1 MVSRNVDAVVSSA
14 AEERRQR
21 IDAFKAKISALRAT
35 SKAYHFDSD
44 ASIDT
49 LDSLTTCGSAYV
61 AGAAATITLAALP
74 ESPNSEKRDNSEE
87 VRKNPT
93 SEVASRANPFLD
105 EGSEEEEESIIVNE
119 IEEIVDP
126 LAKVH
131 KPASALLAKK
141 KEVALNKDECP
152 RIDEKDI
159 NAFKEKVATIRAMRK
174 EYHFRTDISLNT
186 LDSVST
192 GVSSKDNKV
201 QLRIRNM
208 LDRSRDV
215 LAASDQSSAASEEI
229 DSLEDACKNPFVDS
243 EDESSMGLAA
253 STPFVDSEDE
263 SSADEL
269 PAATNPSL
277 DSDNKKSSPTP
288 PKPATNLLMKKVE
301 TLNKVTDH
309 SKKSKPVEH
318 EQEERKTISGSCI
331 NFAKQSAASSSS
343 YSGSSFTGF
352 SIDTIDELEV
362 DVNDQPMSEKDDES
376 AKEDEPVKLNNPVA
390 QLLVIRQANKAAAAA
405 VEKHNESVGSINLV
419 SSSSDES
426 LSEGN
431 DTEEQEVNKVV
442 DGDDDDSF
450 EGAVFNEIQKTLFQ
464 IESVSY
470 ETDTEENVEE
480 EKLAFSDDVKDQA
493 LAPSTVK
500 VSLLRDWN
508 GSSNKDETVVKP
520 SATSPESAEMAD
532 EEKSATDDSDTTQTC
547 SNSNKLDY
555 FATKDRETT
564 LTPPKK
570 DVVLSDGSIS
580 TKNSI
585 FGKVINVANHDLV
598 AERIYY
604 ESLRAQYHAE
614 LKVHVADE
622 EIRLALDARLKAI
635 QDFYKKKSTVA
646 QIQEC
651 YSEDYLAKVAS
662 IPRVK
667 PTVIREINNATDKPS
682 LPRVKPTVIREIND
696 ATDKPSLPQSPSFS
710 PRQETHK
717 FAFERAHHGI
727 DEAIK
732 AAHEQIEVVPKEE
745 FPPLEESTS
754 QVPETIFTNESFWNE
769 GVEQPPTEEELELSD
784 ESLYKKHSKTVVN
797 AWYFYGDV
805 NNLLFE
811 SRLYDYEFRR
821 LQKDPL
827 YPYLNSLVGIAD
839 SGDDGCT
846 NEDKRIRQQKKRE
859 YAEMSPI
866 RICHRLA
873 EGAEA
878 AMPKLKEICI
888 DIGTKL
894 SMKTFAVGPTKQA
907 SEALAKCKKK
917 YGGDPLLVTDYC
929 RVAMF
934 TKDIATLL
942 AVMEILLTKYKDKVR
957 RIKLSNLRSDHVP
970 LAGGYRDCK
979 VNIDVDGHI
988 CEIQLHLE
996 QMWNI
1001 KEGKGYAHYKEC
1013 KANDVDC
1020 TTTYDIKKT
1029 LSGLDRKFLSKL
1041 IMVGEDATRKVH
1053 LEDLHSG
1060 NEESIREYFALACIY
1075 LKKGRL
1081 DAAEKVLSRLVKV
1094 RSDSLIFGPRHDETL
1109 LFMRKLHESLKRQHK
1124 FKDASLIEARIE
1136 KAERLKKGDYEPTLS
1151 EMCLHDQC
1159 GAWEHICDVLLDPSS
1174 LDKENIER
1182 QNEAVEESRSLW
1194 LSLRKTYWSLDQ
1206 SATM

>member
-1 MVSRNVDAVVSSA
+1 MVSRDTVVSSA

-21 IDAFKAKISALRAT
+21 IDAFKAKVSALRAT
-35 SKAYHFDSD
+35 SKVYHFESD

-49 LDSLTTCGSAYV
+49 LDSLTTCGSAY
-61 AGAAATITLAALP
+61 AAAAAAATTTLAALP

-87 VRKNPT
+87 VRKNPFVDWEDDY
-93 SEVASRANPFLD
+93 SNVSADGQRLAAPGEVANRTNPFLD
-105 EGSEEEEESIIVNE
+105 DDGREEESIIVNE
-119 IEEIVDP
+119 IEEIVE
-126 LAKVH
+126 VH

-141 KEVALNKDECP
+141 KLVDLDRDEGP
-152 RIDEKDI
+152 RIDNKDI
-159 NAFKEKVATIRAMRK
+159 NAFKEKVATLRAMKK
-174 EYHFRTDISLNT
+174 EYHFRSDISLNT

-192 GVSSKDNKV
+192 GVASKDNKV
-201 QLRIRNM
+201 KLRIRSM
-208 LDRSRDV
+208 LDQSRDV
-215 LAASDQSSAASEEI
+215 LAAADQSSATSEEI
-229 DSLEDACKNPFVDS
+229 DSLEDSCRNPFVDS
-243 EDESSMGLAA
+243 DDESSMGLAA
-253 STPFVDSEDE
+253 ATNPFVDSGDE
-263 SSADEL
+263 STTDEL
-269 PAATNPSL
+269 PAATNLFL
-277 DSDNKKSSPTP
+277 DLEGLPTT
-288 PKPATNLLMKKVE
+288 PKPATNLLMKKIE
-301 TLNKVTDH
+301 TLNKATENSNQSELV
-309 SKKSKPVEH
+309 
-318 EQEERKTISGSCI
+318 EQEKNKNRINESSISLT
-331 NFAKQSAASSSS
+331 KQSEASSSS
-343 YSGSSFTGF
+343 YSGSSITGF

-362 DVNDQPMSEKDDES
+362 AVNDPPVSE
-376 AKEDEPVKLNNPVA
+376 KEDEPMKSNNPFA
-390 QLLVIRQANKAAAAA
+390 QLLAMRQANNAVAAASVAKR
-405 VEKHNESVGSINLV
+405 EESVGREN
-419 SSSSDES
+419 EK
-426 LSEGN
+426 
-431 DTEEQEVNKVV
+431 EEQEVNKVT
-442 DGDDDDSF
+442 DGEEDDSF
-450 EGAVFNEIQKTLFQ
+450 EGAVLTEIQKTLFQ
-464 IESVSY
+464 IDSVSY
-470 ETDTEENVEE
+470 ETDTEEKDENEI
-480 EKLAFSDDVKDQA
+480 ASPDDVKDESI
-493 LAPSTVK
+493 APSTFK
-500 VSLLRDWN
+500 GSLLRDWN
-508 GSSNKDETVVKP
+508 SSLIKDTVVVKA
-520 SATSPESAEMAD
+520 SAKSPEPVAIQD

-547 SNSNKLDY
+547 SNSHKVDY
-555 FATKDRETT
+555 LATKDRETT

-635 QDFYKKKSTVA
+635 QDFYKRKSTVA

-651 YSEDYLAKVAS
+651 YGEDYHTQVAS
-662 IPRVK
+662 IPKVK
-667 PTVIREINNATDKPS
+667 PTD
-682 LPRVKPTVIREIND
+682 IREIND
-696 ATDKPSLPQSPSFS
+696 ATDKPSLPQSHSYS

-732 AAHEQIEVVPKEE
+732 AAHEQVEVVPKEE
-745 FPPLEESTS
+745 FPLLEDTTS
-754 QVPETIFTNESFWNE
+754 DIPETIFTNESFWNE
-769 GVEQPPTEEELELSD
+769 GVEQPPTEEDHLESPD
-784 ESLYKKHSKTVVN
+784 ESLYKNHSNTVVN
-797 AWYFYGDV
+797 AWYFYRGV

-839 SGDDGCT
+839 SGDDGYT
-846 NEDKRIRQQKKRE
+846 NEDKRIKQQNKRE
-859 YAEMSPI
+859 YAEQSPI

-873 EGAEA
+873 ENAEA
-878 AMPKLKEICI
+878 AMPKLKEVCI

-894 SMKTFAVGPTKQA
+894 NMKTFAVGPTKKA
-907 SEALAKCKKK
+907 SEALVKCTNK

-929 RVAMF
+929 RVSIF

-957 RIKLSNLRSDHVP
+957 RIKLSKLRADHAP

-1001 KEGKGYAHYKEC
+1001 KEGKGYAHYKAC

-1020 TTTYDIKKT
+1020 STTYDIKRT
-1029 LSGLDRKFLSKL
+1029 LSGLERKFLSEL
-1041 IMVGEDATRKVH
+1041 IMVGADATQKIH

-1060 NEESIREYFALACIY
+1060 NEDSIREYFALACIY

-1081 DAAEKVLSRLVKV
+1081 DSAEKVLSRLVKV
-1094 RSDSLIFGPRHDETL
+1094 RSESLIFGPRHEETL

-1124 FKDASLIEARIE
+1124 FKAASLTEAKIE
-1136 KAERLKKGDYEPTLS
+1136 KAERLNREDCEPALP
-1151 EMCLHDQC
+1151 EMCVNDHC
-1159 GAWEHICDVLLDPSS
+1159 GAWEHICDTLLDPSS
-1174 LDKENIER
+1174 NEKAKIEK
-1182 QNEAVEESRSLW
+1182 QNEAVEGSRALW